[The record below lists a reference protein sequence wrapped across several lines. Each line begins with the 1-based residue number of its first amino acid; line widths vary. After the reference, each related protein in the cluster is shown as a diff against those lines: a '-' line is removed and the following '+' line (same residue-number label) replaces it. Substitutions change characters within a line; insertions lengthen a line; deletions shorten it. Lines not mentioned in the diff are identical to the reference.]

1 MNSQLEAAAAS
12 FVAPKLL
19 SKFRFRYLVF
29 GAAAY
34 YGLKYLSSR
43 GVFPKQTGAAV
54 DLIDRGIDMAKNQVG
69 IGSSMSDVAST
80 SMSRH

>member
-1 MNSQLEAAAAS
+1 MNSQLETAAAA

-19 SKFRFRYLVF
+19 SKFRFRYLVY

-54 DLIDRGIDMAKNQVG
+54 DLIDKGIDLAKNQVG
-69 IGSSMSDVAST
+69 FGSSSISDVAS